1 MELRGLRVVVTG
13 ASSGIG
19 RQLALDL
26 AREGAKPVLL
36 ARREELLKRL
46 EEEIHAAG
54 GVAEVFPCD
63 VSDKDKVREAAEA
76 ILATGPV
83 DILINNAGYGFSGP
97 LLKYS
102 PEEIERLTQTNYLGA
117 VYCLCAFVPQMKK
130 RRAGHVVNVASVA
143 GLFPPPYVSSYS
155 ATKFAMV
162 AMSLAI
168 RPELAP
174 FGVGVTT
181 ICPGVVDTPFFDTH
195 PSLRK
200 PGQSRRGR
208 VLTAAQVSQK
218 TLSAIRRNRG
228 LVIMPVSLAFVV
240 RVMWAVPGLLGL
252 ALSIYARMARKLFSE
267 GDKQGS

>member
-1 MELRGLRVVVTG
+1 MEVRGRRVVVTG

-26 AREGAKPVLL
+26 AKHGAQPVLL
-36 ARREELLKRL
+36 ARREELLRQL
-46 EEEIHAAG
+46 EEEILAMG
-54 GVAEVFPCD
+54 GLAEVFPCD
-63 VSDKDKVREAAEA
+63 VSDLDKVRETAGA
-76 ILATGPV
+76 ILATAPV

-117 VYCLCAFVPQMKK
+117 VYCICAFVPEMKK
-130 RRAGHVVNVASVA
+130 RRTGHVVNIASVA
-143 GLFPPPYVSSYS
+143 GLFPPPYGSSYS

-162 AMSLAI
+162 AMGLSI

-181 ICPGVVDTPFFDTH
+181 ICPGWVDTPFFDTH

-200 PGQSRRGR
+200 PGQSRWGR

-218 TLSAIRRNRG
+218 TLSAIHHNRG

-240 RVMWAVPGLLGL
+240 RVMWAIPGLLGL
-252 ALSIYARMARKLFSE
+252 ALSIYAKMVRKLFPE
-267 GDKQGS
+267 GGKQGI